1 MKILLLILI
10 VVLIMIIANGVAKQ
24 YKERHN
30 LYANILKFLNDYE
43 LNIGFKK
50 EKILDV
56 VHKFESNNE
65 SKKIIEIY
73 KNHLTQ
79 KTDINFESITIL
91 QEDEQKFIENI
102 FKNLGAGDVDS
113 EKLQLKEMKIQ
124 LKAKVEET
132 AKIRDKFCPLIIK
145 LSLLFAIALVIL
157 FLLIHVILLL

>member
-1 MKILLLILI
+1 
-10 VVLIMIIANGVAKQ
+10 MIIANGVAKQ

-56 VHKFESNNE
+56 AQKFESNNE

-91 QEDEQKFIENI
+91 QEDEQKFLENI

-113 EKLQLKEMKIQ
+113 EKLQLSEIKIQ

-157 FLLIHVILLL
+157 FL

>member
-56 VHKFESNNE
+56 AQKFESNNE

-91 QEDEQKFIENI
+91 QEDEQKFLENI

-113 EKLQLKEMKIQ
+113 EKLQLSEIKIQ

-157 FLLIHVILLL
+157 FL

>member
-1 MKILLLILI
+1 MKIFLLILI
-10 VVLIMIIANGVAKQ
+10 VMLIMIIANGVAKQ

-30 LYANILKFLNDYE
+30 LYANILNFLNNYE
-43 LNIGFKK
+43 LNISFKK

-56 VHKFESNNE
+56 VQRFECNNE
-65 SKKIIEIY
+65 SKKIIGIY
-73 KNHLTQ
+73 ENYLTQ

-91 QEDEQKFIENI
+91 QEDERKFLENI
-102 FKNLGAGDVDS
+102 FKNLGTGDVDS
-113 EKLQLKEMKIQ
+113 EKLQLNEIKSQ

-157 FLLIHVILLL
+157 FL